1 MNIILSEEASSYYC
15 CQMNQPCQGN
25 KCMAWIYYYETVRE
39 SGTGKTG
46 IHAILHP
53 ISELRHIPTGKGY
66 CGMVSH
72 KHFTR

>member
-1 MNIILSEEASSYYC
+1 MNIILSEEASNYYC

-25 KCMAWIYYYETVRE
+25 KCMAWIDDYETVRE
-39 SGTGKTG
+39 PDAGKIG
-46 IHAILHP
+46 IEAMLNPPKLIQ
-53 ISELRHIPTGKGY
+53 IPTGKGY